1 MPKKKTDRLPGNPG
15 DRIHIH
21 FENNADLGEVF
32 EVTRKRVNDAL
43 SGHPGLKGKVKFTIG
58 CDGDIFERSIRTAQ
72 VLFGYKFDR
81 VELGKKAPQLRWVH
95 AHGAGVGH
103 LMPLDWLP
111 PGAVLTNSRG
121 IHGDKAEEY
130 TIMAL
135 LMLNNEIPRNV
146 SHQRFA
152 RWEQLFTDRIGS
164 KTVLIIGVGHMG
176 GGAAKW
182 AKRFGL
188 HVIGV
193 RRSGK
198 KHPHVDE
205 MYRPQSLRKLLPK
218 ADFVLVT
225 APHTKDT
232 HHLMGAQEIALMKR
246 GAGLI
251 NFSRANLVDYEALRM
266 RLEADELSAILDV
279 FDPEP
284 LPASSPLWRTRNLI
298 ITPHAASDDKSHY
311 TPRTLHLVFENMERF
326 IKGKTLRN
334 RVSAELQY

>member
-1 MPKKKTDRLPGNPG
+1 MPKTKTDRLPGNRG
-15 DRIHIH
+15 DRVHIH

-32 EVTRKRVNDAL
+32 EVTRKRVTHAL
-43 SGHPGLKGKVKFTIG
+43 SRHAALLGKVKFTIG
-58 CDGDIFERSIRTAQ
+58 RDGDVFERAMRTAH

-81 VELGKKAPQLRWVH
+81 TELAKKAPQLRWVH

-111 PGAVLTNSRG
+111 RGAVLTNSRG

-130 TIMAL
+130 PIMAL

-146 SHQRFA
+146 SHQRSA

-164 KTVLIIGVGHMG
+164 KTVIIIGVGHIG

-205 MYRPQSLRKLLPK
+205 MYQPQSLCRILPK

-232 HHLMGAQEIALMKR
+232 HHLMGAKEIGLMKR

-251 NFSRANLVDYEALRM
+251 NFSRANLVDYDALRV
-266 RLEADELSAILDV
+266 RLEGDELSSILDV

-284 LPASSPLWRTRNLI
+284 LPTSSPLWRTRNLI

-311 TPRTLHLVFENMERF
+311 TPRTLNLVFQNMERF
-326 IKGKTLRN
+326 IQGKSLRN
-334 RVSAELQY
+334 RVSAKLQY